1 MIRIDEVG
9 RHPATRSSGRMM
21 VLRLAAVLCLTLLAA
36 RTVGAAEQWPAERD
50 AVMFF
55 SLIGVAFAL
64 AAIVAV
70 RAARTDHRLRRPAGP
85 RSLESAGGLDLVLSP
100 ASSGA
105 WRWDI
110 QTDMS
115 TRDAAL
121 SMMLGLDPVAGIE
134 KLDDLF
140 ARIVPEDRAATRE
153 ELSRA
158 IRERAAYSTVYRILR
173 PDGSLRW
180 LRGEGRAV
188 YDAAGNATHVSGA
201 MRDTTDRHA
210 SDTLLRASEE
220 KFAKAFQASPDLIA
234 ISDEGGGG
242 IIDVNERFSAI
253 TGYSRA
259 EALGRSMTD
268 LGLTD
273 GSLRNA
279 QLAIAREPGS
289 FRDFEFELRRKDG
302 RLVTILVSGEIIE
315 IGGHRRLLTVGRDI
329 TSTKRA
335 EEALHR
341 SESKYR
347 ELVENAN
354 DVVFKV
360 LRDGTC
366 HPMNRAGKAI
376 AGFVV
381 DGERGVHLADTV
393 VPEYAETARRQI
405 ERVLAGDDVPVFELD
420 VLDIFGARMRLEV
433 NLRAIWKDGAVIA
446 GQGIARDVTVR
457 TNLEQ
462 QLRQVQRMDAV
473 GRLAA
478 GIAHDF
484 NNLLTVILGNC
495 EVGASALTSSDPM
508 RLTLGEIR
516 GSAERAA
523 TLTSQLLAF
532 TRQQIVQPRVLD
544 VNETV
549 AEIRRTLTRV
559 IGEHID
565 VRFDAGTD
573 VWHVCADPGQLH
585 QIMVNLVLNSRDAMP
600 DGGQLTIRTRNSQ
613 LVTPHVERGAS
624 VPPGDYIEIRIR
636 DTGAGMS
643 PLTLER
649 LFEPFFTTKEIGKG
663 SGLGLATV
671 YGIVKQNHG
680 WVFADSVP
688 GVGSTF
694 RILLPRADA
703 AVTPAPVEA
712 PRREASPGRGTV
724 LLVEDEDEVR
734 ELIGVYLT
742 SHGYT
747 VVAASSGEDALDRM
761 KGCAEAPVLLVS
773 DVVMP
778 GMNGRVLSD
787 RLRVSYPRLK
797 VLFVSGYTDD
807 AVLSDGALPPATH
820 FLQKPFALSALVSRV
835 SDIVS
840 GA

>member
-1 MIRIDEVG
+1 MRV
-9 RHPATRSSGRMM
+9 
-21 VLRLAAVLCLTLLAA
+21 VRLAAVLCLILLSSAM
-36 RTVGAAEQWPAERD
+36 VGAAEQSPPEQQWRD
-50 AVMFF
+50 AVMSF
-55 SLIGVAFAL
+55 SVISVVFAVIATL
-64 AAIVAV
+64 AV
-70 RAARTDHRLRRPAGP
+70 RAARKDRRLRRPAGA
-85 RSLESAGGLDLVLSP
+85 RSLEPAVGLDLVLSP

-115 TRDAAL
+115 TRDAAF

-134 KLDDLF
+134 KLDDLLS
-140 ARIVPEDRAATRE
+140 RIVPEDRAATRE
-153 ELSRA
+153 ELARA
-158 IRERAAYSTVYRILR
+158 IGGRVAFSTVYRILR
-173 PDGSLRW
+173 PDGSMRW

-188 YDAAGNATHVSGA
+188 YDAAGNATHVTGA
-201 MRDTTDRHA
+201 IRDTTDRTA
-210 SDTLLRASEE
+210 LDTLLRASEE

-234 ISDEGGGG
+234 ISDLEAGSE
-242 IIDVNERFSAI
+242 IIDVNERFAAI

-289 FRDFEFELRRKDG
+289 FRDVEFELRRKDG

-315 IGGHRRLLTVGRDI
+315 IGGRRRLLTVGRDI

-354 DVVFKV
+354 DAVFTID
-360 LRDGTC
+360 RDGTC
-366 HPMNRAGKAI
+366 HPMNRAGQAI

-381 DGERGVHLADTV
+381 NGERGVHLADAV
-393 VPEYAETARRQI
+393 VPEHAETARGQI

-420 VLDIFGARMRLEV
+420 VLDVDGARTRLEV
-433 NLRAIWKDGAVIA
+433 NLRPIWKDGVVIA
-446 GQGIARDVTVR
+446 AQGIARDVTIR
-457 TNLEQ
+457 ANLEQ

-495 EVGASALTSSDPM
+495 EVGASALTTSDPM

-544 VNETV
+544 VNEAV

-565 VRFDAGTD
+565 VQFDAGTD
-573 VWHVCADPGQLH
+573 VWHVRADPGQLH

-600 DGGQLTIRTRNSQ
+600 DGGQLTIRTRNVQ
-613 LVTPHVERGAS
+613 LAAPHVERGAS
-624 VPPGDYIEIRIR
+624 VPPGDYIEIRVR

-671 YGIVKQNHG
+671 YGIVKQNDG
-680 WVFADSVP
+680 WVFADSEP
-688 GVGSTF
+688 GVGSTI

-703 AVTPAPVEA
+703 PVTPAPVEA
-712 PRREASPGRGTV
+712 PRREAAPGRGTV

-734 ELIGVYLT
+734 ELIRGYLT
-742 SHGYT
+742 SHGYG

-761 KGCAEAPVLLVS
+761 EGCAEAPVLLVS

-787 RLRVSYPRLK
+787 RLRVSYPGLK

-807 AVLSDGALPPATH
+807 AVLSDGSLPPATH
-820 FLQKPFALSALVSRV
+820 FLQKPFALSALVSKV
-835 SDIVS
+835 SDIVN